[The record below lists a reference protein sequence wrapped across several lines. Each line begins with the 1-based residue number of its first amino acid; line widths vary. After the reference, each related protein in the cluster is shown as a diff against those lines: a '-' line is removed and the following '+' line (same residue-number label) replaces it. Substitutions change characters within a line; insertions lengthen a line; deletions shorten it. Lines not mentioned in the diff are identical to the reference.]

1 MGAQRE
7 LDALLFELQ
16 AAASP
21 LERTKILARAWR
33 TVRDL
38 NAVDRRL
45 LVRHAGFDGAE
56 QVVEGLADRRGGMAP
71 ALLLRMLGNA
81 RASDGAAIGEL
92 LQSIQ
97 DPARRGELAEQ
108 GVRVAEELLREPA
121 TDPPQETINEAERE
135 SRDIDEIAA
144 AAAEEALAAL
154 HAVHGTRGADEPRD
168 AEAAAEPGSTDET
181 APRHVPRPAP
191 APGLARGPRPGGPP
205 PRAPEAAS
213 IEPEPAPS
221 RHSAAPGWRKLSE
234 PSASQPAS
242 APEAAAEGAPRRKG
256 DAASFDAAMVFSALG
271 ADESVVSRL
280 LVLHREPDAFRGSS
294 TATLHELLLSFPD
307 GWPRRRALMS
317 LIRSGVV
324 AAPEGAVELAGTLE
338 REPDRRWCLA
348 LVAAGTAL
356 KGPALQRALEL
367 VDSTSAKRRLAGG

>member
-7 LDALLFELQ
+7 LNALLFELQ
-16 AAASP
+16 AASSP
-21 LERTKILARAWR
+21 LERAKILARAWR

-45 LVRHAGFDGAE
+45 LVRHAGFEGAE
-56 QVVEGLADRRGGMAP
+56 QIVEGLVARRGGVAP

-81 RASDGAAIGEL
+81 RSSDGAALGEL
-92 LQSIQ
+92 LQSIR
-97 DPARRGELAEQ
+97 DPERLEGLADQ
-108 GVRVAEELLREPA
+108 GVRVAAELLREPA
-121 TDPPQETINEAERE
+121 PEPPREAINEAERA

-144 AAAEEALAAL
+144 SAAEEALAAL
-154 HAVHGTRGADEPRD
+154 HAIDRRGGVDEPG
-168 AEAAAEPGSTDET
+168 EGKAAEPPSTDDT
-181 APRHVPRPAP
+181 APRKVVRPAP
-191 APGLARGPRPGGPP
+191 APGLARYPRAAGPA

-213 IEPEPAPS
+213 TEPEEAPP
-221 RHSAAPGWRKLSE
+221 RHSAAPGWRALSE
-234 PSASQPAS
+234 PSASPPAS
-242 APEAAAEGAPRRKG
+242 ALEAAAEGAPRRKG

-271 ADESVVSRL
+271 ADDSVVSRL

-324 AAPEGAVELAGTLE
+324 AAPEGAVELAATLE

>member
-7 LDALLFELQ
+7 LNALLFELQ

-21 LERTKILARAWR
+21 LERAKILARAWR

-45 LVRHAGFDGAE
+45 LVRHAGFEGAE
-56 QVVEGLADRRGGMAP
+56 QIVEGLVARRGGVAP

-81 RASDGAAIGEL
+81 RSSDGAALGEL
-92 LQSIQ
+92 LQSLK
-97 DPARRGELAEQ
+97 DPERREGLADQ
-108 GVRVAEELLREPA
+108 GVRVAAELLREPA
-121 TDPPQETINEAERE
+121 PEPPREAVDEAKRA

-154 HAVHGTRGADEPRD
+154 HAIDSPGGVDEPG
-168 AEAAAEPGSTDET
+168 EGKAAEPPSTDET
-181 APRHVPRPAP
+181 AHRHASRPAP
-191 APGLARGPRPGGPP
+191 GPGLARHPRTAGPP
-205 PRAPEAAS
+205 PRAPEAGS
-213 IEPEPAPS
+213 TEPEEDPP
-221 RHSAAPGWRKLSE
+221 RHSAAPGWRTLSE
-234 PSASQPAS
+234 RPATPPAS
-242 APEAAAEGAPRRKG
+242 APETAAEGAPRRKG

-271 ADESVVSRL
+271 ADDSVVSRL
-280 LVLHREPDAFRGSS
+280 LVLHREPGAFRGSS
-294 TATLHELLLSFPD
+294 TATLRELLLSFPD

-324 AAPEGAVELAGTLE
+324 AAPEGAVELAATLE